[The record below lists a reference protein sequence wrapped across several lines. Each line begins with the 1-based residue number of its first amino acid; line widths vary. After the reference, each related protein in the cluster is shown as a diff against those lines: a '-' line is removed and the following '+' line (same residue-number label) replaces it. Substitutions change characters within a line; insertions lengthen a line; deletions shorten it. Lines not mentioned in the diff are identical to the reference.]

1 MKQDE
6 KKIISLK
13 IFLLLLLFLIPFSLS
28 DYSDS
33 IIPEK
38 ITSDLAFYEINTCK
52 ISLNEFLIHNINV
65 IYQDHYKIRFNNY
78 SSISCF
84 GQITGIDQI
93 GYEFYISIGTN
104 TLVNIF
110 LQSFIWILIISLLP
124 SIKNKI
130 KIQYIDYILLC
141 FPSLLICL
149 LIYSEKRYY
158 HNFIFFELDLQQRIS
173 YIYLFIYF
181 LSVSYVSKLVIES
194 RSNNLINYLP
204 FLYLLIGVEGINFIS
219 YLYFLLI

>member
-78 SSISCF
+78 SSVRCF

-93 GYEFYISIGTN
+93 GYTFYISIGTN
-104 TLVNIF
+104 SNSKNSGLRKVR
-110 LQSFIWILIISLLP
+110 SF
-124 SIKNKI
+124 
-130 KIQYIDYILLC
+130 Q
-141 FPSLLICL
+141 
-149 LIYSEKRYY
+149 KR
-158 HNFIFFELDLQQRIS
+158 
-173 YIYLFIYF
+173 
-181 LSVSYVSKLVIES
+181 
-194 RSNNLINYLP
+194 
-204 FLYLLIGVEGINFIS
+204 
-219 YLYFLLI
+219 